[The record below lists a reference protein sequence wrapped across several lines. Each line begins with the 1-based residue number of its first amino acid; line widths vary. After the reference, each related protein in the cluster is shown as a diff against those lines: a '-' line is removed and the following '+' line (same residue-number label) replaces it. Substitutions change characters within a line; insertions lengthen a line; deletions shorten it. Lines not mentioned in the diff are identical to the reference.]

1 MSHEHP
7 GPLWRLGMQ
16 IFRLSPT
23 RVTWPLIR
31 LSSPTFTVGAIALI
45 EYDGKLLALRQ
56 THRNGVSLPG
66 GLVEK
71 GEQPAAAVARE
82 VLEETGI
89 RIDPGDI
96 VATAFETTLRH
107 IDVMFRVPCDVE
119 PTVRVA
125 SEATAH
131 EWLPMDRWTDVDDA
145 TQRILD
151 ALDAVHHHP
160 RPGAVLES
168 PEGGNADE

>member
-1 MSHEHP
+1 M
-7 GPLWRLGMQ
+7 R
-16 IFRLSPT
+16 IFRVSPA
-23 RVTWPLIR
+23 RAMWPLIR

-56 THRNGVSLPG
+56 THRRGVSLPG

-71 GEQPAAAVARE
+71 GEHPATAVARE

-89 RIDPGDI
+89 RIDPGD
-96 VATAFETTLRH
+96 VFATAFETTLRH

-119 PTVRVA
+119 PTVRVG
-125 SEATAH
+125 SEATAY
-131 EWLPMDRWTDVDDA
+131 EWLPMDQWTDVDDA
-145 TQRILD
+145 TQRIFD
-151 ALDAVHHHP
+151 ALEAVQHEP

-168 PEGGNADE
+168 PEDENAGE